1 MSNATTLLLT
11 ATLLLSA
18 GPPSAWPKEAVS
30 SGWRF
35 PVEEYRLN
43 NGLRVIL
50 SADETLPLVSVVL
63 AYGAGSIREQ
73 QGQAGLA
80 YLMENLM
87 FQGSENIGP
96 LQHLSYI
103 QRTGGIVNADTTLDK
118 AVYYQA
124 LPSNQLALALWLESD
139 RMRSLQITAGS
150 LEKRREE
157 ILAEH
162 RRRLATEPY
171 LESYSV
177 FDTSLYPDFPYGH
190 PLIGAGG
197 DLEGLTEADIKAFY
211 AGFYIPNNAVLTIV
225 GDIQIARTKELVAK
239 YFDPIPP
246 GSAVSPPPRPN
257 FEQHREVVQMMQDAS
272 LPSPGF
278 HLGYRLFPPQTGDT
292 YALKI
297 LEYLLFRGRTSRLY
311 TRIMKRDLTAYYFWG
326 GLEDRGGVPALKI
339 FALNTTDV
347 MAERCQRALLSEFE
361 KLKVG
366 LVSEDELNKA
376 RRLFKLDY
384 LQRLSTGLDRAL
396 YLVDAAF
403 ADIPL
408 QALPSELEKYMKV
421 SSQSLNLLVNRL
433 FVPGNKVVLNIRVR

>member
-1 MSNATTLLLT
+1 MSKKTTFVLIAILLLP
-11 ATLLLSA
+11 AGPLSA
-18 GPPSAWPKEAVS
+18 RPLEAVP

-35 PVEEYRLN
+35 AVEEYRLN

-50 SADETLPLVSVVL
+50 STDETLPLVSVVM

-73 QGQAGLA
+73 QGQVGLA
-80 YLMENLM
+80 YFMENLM

-96 LQHLSYI
+96 LQHLRFI
-103 QRTGGIVNADTTLDK
+103 QRTGGIVNAETTLDK
-118 AVYYQA
+118 ALYYQT
-124 LPSNQLALALWLESD
+124 LPSNELALALWLESD
-139 RMRSLQITAGS
+139 RMRSLQITGRS
-150 LEKRREE
+150 LEKRRAEL
-157 ILAEH
+157 LAEH

-177 FDTSLYPDFPYGH
+177 FDASLYPDFPYGH
-190 PLIGAGG
+190 PLIGTGG
-197 DLEGLTEADIKAFY
+197 DLESLTEADIKAFY
-211 AGFYIPNNAVLTIV
+211 AGYYIPNNAVLAIV
-225 GDIQIARTKELVAK
+225 GDIQIARTKELVAR

-257 FEQHREVVQMMQDAS
+257 FEQRREVVRTMHDSS

-278 HLGYRLFPPQTGDT
+278 HLGYRLFPPQTGDVYT
-292 YALKI
+292 LKI

-311 TRIMKRDLTAYYFWG
+311 TRIMKKDLTAYDFYG
-326 GLEDRGGVPALKI
+326 GLEERRGVLALKA

-347 MAERCQRALLSEFE
+347 LAERCQKAVLSEFE

-366 LVSEDELNKA
+366 VVSEDELNKA

-384 LQRLSTGLDRAL
+384 LRKLSTGLDRAF
-396 YLVDAAF
+396 YLVDVAF

-408 QALPSELEKYMKV
+408 KAIPSELDKYMKV
-421 SSQSLNLLVNRL
+421 SSQSLNLLANRL
-433 FVPGNKVVLNIRVR
+433 FVPANKVVLNIRIR